1 MTKSYLITGGAG
13 FIGLNFVKLL
23 LQETDVRL
31 TVFDK
36 LTYASH
42 PEEMDE
48 LLKLSHFRFIQGD
61 ITLQHELD
69 QAFDEVYDAIIH
81 FAAESHVDR
90 SIESAEPFIQ
100 TNVLGTYRML
110 EAVLKGKAKKL
121 IHISTDEVYGDLEL
135 DDPAFTELTPL
146 SPNNPYSASK
156 ASSDLL
162 VKSYIHTHQLP
173 AMITRCSNNY
183 GPYQHEEKLIPT
195 IIRKAIN
202 GENIPIYGDGQQIR
216 DWLYVEDHAR
226 AVKQVLESGTAGQV
240 YNIGGGN
247 EKTNLDLTKTILTQ
261 LGISHDRI
269 AFVQDRK
276 GHDRRYAIDASKLK
290 RSSAG
295 RRRRHLKQVL
305 KKRSIGIVPNLIRAK
320 KGDG

>member
-202 GENIPIYGDGQQIR
+202 GEKIPIYGDGQQIR

-226 AVKQVLESGTAGQV
+226 AVKRVLENGTAGQV

-290 RSSAG
+290 RELGWTQETSFES
-295 RRRRHLKQVL
+295 
-305 KKRSIGIVPNLIRAK
+305 GIEKTINWYCAK
-320 KGDG
+320 FDQGEEG

>member
-61 ITLQHELD
+61 ITIQYELD

-110 EAVLKGKAKKL
+110 EAVLKGKAKKI
-121 IHISTDEVYGDLEL
+121 IHISTDEVYGDLEPE
-135 DDPAFTELTPL
+135 DPAFTEQTPL

-202 GENIPIYGDGQQIR
+202 GERIPIYGDGQQIR

-226 AVKQVLESGTAGQV
+226 AVKQVLENGTAGHV
-240 YNIGGGN
+240 YNIGGSN

-269 AFVQDRK
+269 AFVEDRK

-290 RSSAG
+290 QELGWTQETSFEAG
-295 RRRRHLKQVL
+295 IEKT
-305 KKRSIGIVPNLIRAK
+305 INWYCAK
-320 KGDG
+320 FDQSEEG

>member
-13 FIGLNFVKLL
+13 FIGLNFVKLM
-23 LQETDVRL
+23 LQDADVRL

-42 PEEMDE
+42 PDEMDE

-121 IHISTDEVYGDLEL
+121 IHISTDEVYGDLEP
-135 DDPAFTELTPL
+135 DDPAFTEQTPL

-195 IIRKAIN
+195 IIRKAVN
-202 GENIPIYGDGQQIR
+202 GEKIPIYGDGQQIR

-226 AVKQVLESGTAGQV
+226 AVKQVLKNGTAGQV

-247 EKTNLDLTKTILTQ
+247 EKTNLDLTKTILSQ
-261 LGISHDRI
+261 LGVSHDQI
-269 AFVQDRK
+269 AFIQDRK
-276 GHDRRYAIDASKLK
+276 GHDRRYAINASKLK
-290 RSSAG
+290 GELGWTQETSFE
-295 RRRRHLKQVL
+295 K
-305 KKRSIGIVPNLIRAK
+305 GIEKTINWYRTK
-320 KGDG
+320 YDQSEEG

>member
-13 FIGLNFVKLL
+13 FIGLNFVKLM
-23 LQETDVRL
+23 LQYTDVRL

-121 IHISTDEVYGDLEL
+121 IHISTDEVYGDLEP
-135 DDPAFTELTPL
+135 DDPAFTEQTPL

-195 IIRKAIN
+195 IIRKAVN
-202 GENIPIYGDGQQIR
+202 GEKIPIYGDGQQIR

-226 AVKQVLESGTAGQV
+226 AVKQVLENGTAGQV

-247 EKTNLDLTKTILTQ
+247 EKTNLDLTKTILSQ
-261 LGISHDRI
+261 LGISHDQI
-269 AFVQDRK
+269 AFIQDRK

-290 RSSAG
+290 GELGWTQETSFEEG
-295 RRRRHLKQVL
+295 I
-305 KKRSIGIVPNLIRAK
+305 KKTINWYQTKYDQSEEG
-320 KGDG
+320 

>member
-23 LQETDVRL
+23 LQDADVRL

-61 ITLQHELD
+61 ITLQYELD

-121 IHISTDEVYGDLEL
+121 IHISTDEVYGDLEQ
-135 DDPAFTELTPL
+135 DDPAFTEQTPL

-195 IIRKAIN
+195 IIRKAVK

-226 AVKQVLESGTAGQV
+226 AVKQVLENGTAGQV

-247 EKTNLDLTKTILTQ
+247 EKTNLDLTKTILSQ
-261 LGISHDRI
+261 LGISHDQI
-269 AFVQDRK
+269 AFIQDRK

-290 RSSAG
+290 GELGWMQETSFEE
-295 RRRRHLKQVL
+295 
-305 KKRSIGIVPNLIRAK
+305 GIEKTINWYRAK
-320 KGDG
+320 YDQSEEG

>member
-1 MTKSYLITGGAG
+1 MTKSYFITGGAG

-42 PEEMDE
+42 PEEMEE

-61 ITLQHELD
+61 IALQHELD

-121 IHISTDEVYGDLEL
+121 IHISTDEVYGDLEP
-135 DDPAFTELTPL
+135 DDPAFTEQTPL

-183 GPYQHEEKLIPT
+183 GPHQHEEKLIPT

-202 GENIPIYGDGQQIR
+202 GEKIPIYGDGQQIR

-226 AVKQVLESGTAGQV
+226 AVKQVLENGTAGQV

-269 AFVQDRK
+269 AFVEDRK

-290 RSSAG
+290 RELGWTQETSFEAG
-295 RRRRHLKQVL
+295 IEKT
-305 KKRSIGIVPNLIRAK
+305 INWYRAK
-320 KGDG
+320 YDQSEEG

>member
-135 DDPAFTELTPL
+135 DDPAFTEQTPL

-202 GENIPIYGDGQQIR
+202 GEKIPIYGDGQQIR
-216 DWLYVEDHAR
+216 DWLYVEDHAK
-226 AVKQVLESGTAGQV
+226 AVKQVLENGTAGQV

-269 AFVQDRK
+269 AFVEDRK

-290 RSSAG
+290 RGLGWTQLTSFEAG
-295 RRRRHLKQVL
+295 IEKTINWYRTKYDQ
-305 KKRSIGIVPNLIRAK
+305 SEEG
-320 KGDG
+320 

>member
-1 MTKSYLITGGAG
+1 MTKSYFITGGAG

-135 DDPAFTELTPL
+135 NDPAFTEQTPL

-183 GPYQHEEKLIPT
+183 GPHQHEEKLIPT

-202 GENIPIYGDGQQIR
+202 GEKIPIYGDGQQIR

-226 AVKQVLESGTAGQV
+226 AVKQVLENGTAGQV

-269 AFVQDRK
+269 AFVEDRK

-290 RSSAG
+290 RELGWTQETSFEAG
-295 RRRRHLKQVL
+295 IEKT
-305 KKRSIGIVPNLIRAK
+305 INWYRAK
-320 KGDG
+320 YDQSEEG

>member
-13 FIGLNFVKLL
+13 FIGLNFVKLM
-23 LQETDVRL
+23 LQYSDVRL

-121 IHISTDEVYGDLEL
+121 IHISTDEVYGDLKP
-135 DDPAFTELTPL
+135 DDPAFTEQTPL

-156 ASSDLL
+156 ASSDML

-195 IIRKAIN
+195 IIRKAVN
-202 GENIPIYGDGQQIR
+202 GEKIPIYGDGQQIR

-226 AVKQVLESGTAGQV
+226 AVKQVLENGTAGQV

-247 EKTNLDLTKTILTQ
+247 EKTNLDLTKTILSQ
-261 LGISHDRI
+261 LGISHDQI
-269 AFVQDRK
+269 AFIQDRK
-276 GHDRRYAIDASKLK
+276 GHDKRYAIDASKLK
-290 RSSAG
+290 G
-295 RRRRHLKQVL
+295 ELGWKQETSFEEGI
-305 KKRSIGIVPNLIRAK
+305 KKTINWYQTKYDQSEEG
-320 KGDG
+320 

>member
-23 LQETDVRL
+23 LQDTDVRL

-121 IHISTDEVYGDLEL
+121 IHISTDEVYGDLEQ
-135 DDPAFTELTPL
+135 DDPAFTEQTPL

-195 IIRKAIN
+195 IIRKAVN

-226 AVKQVLESGTAGQV
+226 AVKQVLENGTAGQV

-247 EKTNLDLTKTILTQ
+247 EKTNLDLTKTILSQ
-261 LGISHDRI
+261 LGISHDQI
-269 AFVQDRK
+269 AFIQDRK

-290 RSSAG
+290 GELGWTQETSFEE
-295 RRRRHLKQVL
+295 
-305 KKRSIGIVPNLIRAK
+305 GIEKTINWYRAK
-320 KGDG
+320 YDQSEEG

>member
-23 LQETDVRL
+23 LQDTNVRL

-42 PEEMDE
+42 PDEMDE

-90 SIESAEPFIQ
+90 SIKSAEPFIQ

-121 IHISTDEVYGDLEL
+121 IHISTDEVYGDLEP
-135 DDPAFTELTPL
+135 DDPAFTEQTPL

-195 IIRKAIN
+195 IIRKAVN
-202 GENIPIYGDGQQIR
+202 GEKIPIYGDGRQIR

-226 AVKQVLESGTAGQV
+226 AVKKVLENGTAGQV

-247 EKTNLDLTKTILTQ
+247 EKTNLDLTKTILSQ
-261 LGISHDRI
+261 LGISHDQI
-269 AFVQDRK
+269 AFIQDRK

-290 RSSAG
+290 GELGWTQETSFEE
-295 RRRRHLKQVL
+295 
-305 KKRSIGIVPNLIRAK
+305 GIEKTINWYRTK
-320 KGDG
+320 YDQSEEG

>member
-13 FIGLNFVKLL
+13 FIGLNFVKLM
-23 LQETDVRL
+23 LQDADVRL

-121 IHISTDEVYGDLEL
+121 IHISTDEVYGDLEPV
-135 DDPAFTELTPL
+135 DPAFTEQTPL

-195 IIRKAIN
+195 IIRKAVN
-202 GENIPIYGDGQQIR
+202 GEKIPIYGDGQQIR

-226 AVKQVLESGTAGQV
+226 AVKQVLENGTAGQV

-247 EKTNLDLTKTILTQ
+247 EKTNLDLTKTILSQ
-261 LGISHDRI
+261 LGVSHDQI
-269 AFVQDRK
+269 AFIQDRK
-276 GHDRRYAIDASKLK
+276 GHDRRYAINASKLK
-290 RSSAG
+290 GELGWTQETSFE
-295 RRRRHLKQVL
+295 K
-305 KKRSIGIVPNLIRAK
+305 GIEKTINWYRTK
-320 KGDG
+320 YDQSEEG

>member
-135 DDPAFTELTPL
+135 DDPAFTEQTPL

-202 GENIPIYGDGQQIR
+202 GEKIPIYGDGQQIR
-216 DWLYVEDHAR
+216 DWLYVEDHAK
-226 AVKQVLESGTAGQV
+226 AVKQVLENGTAGQV

-269 AFVQDRK
+269 AFVEDRK

-290 RSSAG
+290 RELGWTQLTSFEAG
-295 RRRRHLKQVL
+295 IEKTINWYRTKYDQ
-305 KKRSIGIVPNLIRAK
+305 SEEG
-320 KGDG
+320 

>member
-135 DDPAFTELTPL
+135 NDPAFTEQTPL

-183 GPYQHEEKLIPT
+183 GPHQHEEKLIPT

-202 GENIPIYGDGQQIR
+202 GEKIPIYGDGQQIR

-226 AVKQVLESGTAGQV
+226 AVKQVLENGTAGQV

-261 LGISHDRI
+261 LGMSHDRI
-269 AFVQDRK
+269 AFVEDRK

-290 RSSAG
+290 RELGWTQETSFEAG
-295 RRRRHLKQVL
+295 IEKT
-305 KKRSIGIVPNLIRAK
+305 INWYRAK
-320 KGDG
+320 YDQSEEG

>member
-23 LQETDVRL
+23 LQDTNVRL
-31 TVFDK
+31 TVLDK

-42 PEEMDE
+42 PDEMDE

-121 IHISTDEVYGDLEL
+121 IHISTDEVYGDLEP
-135 DDPAFTELTPL
+135 DDPAFTEQTPL

-195 IIRKAIN
+195 IIRKAVN
-202 GENIPIYGDGQQIR
+202 GEKIPIYGDGRQIR

-226 AVKQVLESGTAGQV
+226 AVKKVLENGTAGQV

-247 EKTNLDLTKTILTQ
+247 EKTNLDLTKTILSQ
-261 LGISHDRI
+261 LGISHDQI
-269 AFVQDRK
+269 AFIQDRK

-290 RSSAG
+290 GELGWTQETSFEE
-295 RRRRHLKQVL
+295 
-305 KKRSIGIVPNLIRAK
+305 GIEKTINWYRTK
-320 KGDG
+320 YDQSEEG

>member
-1 MTKSYLITGGAG
+1 M
-13 FIGLNFVKLL
+13 KLL
-23 LQETDVRL
+23 LQDADVRL

-121 IHISTDEVYGDLEL
+121 IHISTDEVYGDLEP
-135 DDPAFTELTPL
+135 DDPAFTEQTPL

-195 IIRKAIN
+195 IIRKAVN

-226 AVKQVLESGTAGQV
+226 AVKQVLEMGTAGQV

-247 EKTNLDLTKTILTQ
+247 EKTNLDLTKTILSQ
-261 LGISHDRI
+261 LGISHDQI
-269 AFVQDRK
+269 AFIQDRK

-290 RSSAG
+290 GELGWTQETSFEE
-295 RRRRHLKQVL
+295 
-305 KKRSIGIVPNLIRAK
+305 GIEKTINWYRAK
-320 KGDG
+320 YDQSEEG

>member
-13 FIGLNFVKLL
+13 FIGLNFVKLM
-23 LQETDVRL
+23 LQDADVRL

-69 QAFDEVYDAIIH
+69 EAFDEVYDAIIH

-100 TNVLGTYRML
+100 TNVFGTYRML

-121 IHISTDEVYGDLEL
+121 IHISTDEVYGDLEP
-135 DDPAFTELTPL
+135 DDPAFTEKTPL

-195 IIRKAIN
+195 IIRKAVN
-202 GENIPIYGDGQQIR
+202 GEKIPIYGDGQQIR

-226 AVKQVLESGTAGQV
+226 AVKQVLENGTAGQV

-247 EKTNLDLTKTILTQ
+247 EKTNLDLTKTILSQ
-261 LGISHDRI
+261 LGVSHDQI
-269 AFVQDRK
+269 AFIQDRK
-276 GHDRRYAIDASKLK
+276 GHDRRYAINASKLK
-290 RSSAG
+290 GELGWTQETSFE
-295 RRRRHLKQVL
+295 K
-305 KKRSIGIVPNLIRAK
+305 GIEKTINWYRTK
-320 KGDG
+320 YDQSEEG

>member
-13 FIGLNFVKLL
+13 FIGLNFVKLM
-23 LQETDVRL
+23 LQDADVRL

-42 PEEMDE
+42 PDEMDE

-121 IHISTDEVYGDLEL
+121 IHISTDEVYGDLEP
-135 DDPAFTELTPL
+135 DDPAFTEQTPL

-195 IIRKAIN
+195 IIRKAVN
-202 GENIPIYGDGQQIR
+202 GEKIPIYGDGQQIR

-226 AVKQVLESGTAGQV
+226 AVKQVLENGTAGQV

-247 EKTNLDLTKTILTQ
+247 EKTNLDLTKTILSQ
-261 LGISHDRI
+261 LGISHDQI
-269 AFVQDRK
+269 AFIQDRK
-276 GHDRRYAIDASKLK
+276 GHDRRYAINASKLK
-290 RSSAG
+290 GELGWTQETSFE
-295 RRRRHLKQVL
+295 K
-305 KKRSIGIVPNLIRAK
+305 GIEKTINWYRTK
-320 KGDG
+320 YDQSEEG

>member
-1 MTKSYLITGGAG
+1 MTKSYFITGGAG

-23 LQETDVRL
+23 LQEKDVRL

-42 PEEMDE
+42 PEEMEE

-135 DDPAFTELTPL
+135 NDPAFTEQTPL

-183 GPYQHEEKLIPT
+183 GPHQHEEKLIPT

-202 GENIPIYGDGQQIR
+202 GEKIPIYGDGQQIR

-226 AVKQVLESGTAGQV
+226 AVKQVLENGTAGQV

-247 EKTNLDLTKTILTQ
+247 EKTNLDLTKNILTQ
-261 LGISHDRI
+261 LGLSHDCI
-269 AFVQDRK
+269 SFVEDRK

-290 RSSAG
+290 GELGWTQETSFEAG
-295 RRRRHLKQVL
+295 IEKT
-305 KKRSIGIVPNLIRAK
+305 INWYRAK
-320 KGDG
+320 YDRSEEG

>member
-23 LQETDVRL
+23 LQDTNVRL

-42 PEEMDE
+42 PDEMEE

-121 IHISTDEVYGDLEL
+121 IHISTDEVYGDLEP
-135 DDPAFTELTPL
+135 DDPAFTEQTPL

-173 AMITRCSNNY
+173 AIITRCSNNY

-195 IIRKAIN
+195 IIRKAVN
-202 GENIPIYGDGQQIR
+202 GEKIPIYGDGQQIR

-226 AVKQVLESGTAGQV
+226 AVKQVLENGTAGQV

-247 EKTNLDLTKTILTQ
+247 EKTNLDLTKTILSQ
-261 LGISHDRI
+261 LGISHDQI
-269 AFVQDRK
+269 AFIQDRK

-290 RSSAG
+290 GELGWTQETSFEE
-295 RRRRHLKQVL
+295 
-305 KKRSIGIVPNLIRAK
+305 GIEKTINWYRTK
-320 KGDG
+320 YDQSEEG

>member
-290 RSSAG
+290 RELGWTQETSFEAG
-295 RRRRHLKQVL
+295 IEKT
-305 KKRSIGIVPNLIRAK
+305 INWYCAK
-320 KGDG
+320 FDQGEEG

>member
-290 RSSAG
+290 RELGWTQETSFEAG
-295 RRRRHLKQVL
+295 IEKT
-305 KKRSIGIVPNLIRAK
+305 INWYCAK
-320 KGDG
+320 FDQSEEG

>member
-135 DDPAFTELTPL
+135 NDPAFTEQTPL

-183 GPYQHEEKLIPT
+183 GPHQHEEKLIPT

-202 GENIPIYGDGQQIR
+202 GEKIPIYGDGQHIR
-216 DWLYVEDHAR
+216 DWLYVEDHVR
-226 AVKQVLESGTAGQV
+226 AVKQVLENGTAGQV

-261 LGISHDRI
+261 LGMSHDRI
-269 AFVQDRK
+269 AFVEDRK

-290 RSSAG
+290 RELGWTQETSFEAG
-295 RRRRHLKQVL
+295 IEKT
-305 KKRSIGIVPNLIRAK
+305 IDWYRAK
-320 KGDG
+320 YDQSEEG

>member
-42 PEEMDE
+42 PEEMEE

-61 ITLQHELD
+61 IALQHELD

-121 IHISTDEVYGDLEL
+121 IHISTDEVYGDLEP
-135 DDPAFTELTPL
+135 DDPAFTEQTPL

-183 GPYQHEEKLIPT
+183 GPHQHEEKLIPT

-202 GENIPIYGDGQQIR
+202 GEKIPIYGDGQQIR

-226 AVKQVLESGTAGQV
+226 AVKQVLENGTAGQV

-269 AFVQDRK
+269 AFVEDRK

-290 RSSAG
+290 RELGWTQETSFVAG
-295 RRRRHLKQVL
+295 IEKTINWYH
-305 KKRSIGIVPNLIRAK
+305 AK
-320 KGDG
+320 YDQSEEG